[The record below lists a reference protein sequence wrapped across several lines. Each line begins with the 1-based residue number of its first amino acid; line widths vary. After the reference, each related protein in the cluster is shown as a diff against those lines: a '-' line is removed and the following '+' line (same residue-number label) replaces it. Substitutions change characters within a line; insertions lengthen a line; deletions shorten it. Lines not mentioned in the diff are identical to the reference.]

1 VLHTTATIPSPIR
14 GTEDCQADE
23 LLREAKSVGSSVFLI
38 VMTSQIRHIIV
49 KTGETN
55 QGLKMEA
62 GIMK

>member
-1 VLHTTATIPSPIR
+1 MR
-14 GTEDCQADE
+14 GTEDCQADG
-23 LLREAKSVGSSVFLI
+23 LLKEAKRVGSSTFI
-38 VMTSQIRHIIV
+38 IIITSQIRQITV